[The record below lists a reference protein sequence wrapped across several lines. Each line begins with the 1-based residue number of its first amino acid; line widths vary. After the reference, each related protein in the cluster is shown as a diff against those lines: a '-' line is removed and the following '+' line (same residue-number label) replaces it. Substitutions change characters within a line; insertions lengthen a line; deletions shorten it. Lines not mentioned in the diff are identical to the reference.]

1 LKPVLAAVGCFVL
14 ALGLVLIA
22 LSYLLTGYISEQ
34 IDPTLYFLGVLAVA
48 PIGAVILVIGVA
60 ARGKTGEE
68 SL

>member
-1 LKPVLAAVGCFVL
+1 MKPVLAAVGCFVL

-22 LSYLLTGYISEQ
+22 LSYLITGYNSEQ

-60 ARGKTGEE
+60 AKGNTREE